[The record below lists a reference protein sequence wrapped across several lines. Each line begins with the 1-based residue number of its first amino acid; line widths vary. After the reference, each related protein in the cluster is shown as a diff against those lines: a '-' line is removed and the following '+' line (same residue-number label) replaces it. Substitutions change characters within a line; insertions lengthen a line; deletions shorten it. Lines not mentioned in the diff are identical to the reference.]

1 MVCFLEKEKIV
12 LVASKIRYFI
22 LHDMRI
28 NQFLAHF
35 AGLSRRKADQ
45 AINAG
50 RVKINNNLAVIG
62 QTVRD
67 NDDILIDDKPIKSGA
82 YTYVMFHKPT
92 GYVTSRQKQG
102 KDPIIYMLLPKKY
115 QSLKPIGRLDKDT
128 SGLLLLT
135 NDGVFAEK
143 LAHPRSEKMKVY
155 QAQLDRILDDS
166 SLAQIQDP
174 GIQLDDGISKLSL
187 RLLDKTQSL
196 YEVRLTEGRNRQI
209 RRTFKKAGYAVKT
222 LHRTDFGPYN
232 LGDLA
237 ESKYLELDSPQVI
250 Q

>member
-1 MVCFLEKEKIV
+1 LGKEKIV

-45 AINAG
+45 AISTG
-50 RVKINNNLAVIG
+50 RIKVNNLPAVIG
-62 QTVRD
+62 QNVSE
-67 NDDILIDDKPIKSGA
+67 DDIITIDDTPIKSIA

-102 KDPIIYMLLPKKY
+102 KDPIIYDLLPEKY
-115 QSLKPIGRLDKDT
+115 KSLKPIGRLDKDT

-135 NDGVFAEK
+135 NDGVFAET
-143 LAHPRSEKMKVY
+143 LAHPRSEKTKVY
-155 QAQLDRILDDS
+155 HAQLDSILDES
-166 SLAQIQDP
+166 TLAQIQKQ
-174 GIQLDDGISKLSL
+174 GIKLDDGISRMSLHLLSKP
-187 RLLDKTQSL
+187 DNL
-196 YEVRLTEGRNRQI
+196 YEVRITEGRNRQI
-209 RRTFKKAGYAVKT
+209 RRTFGKAGYTVKA
-222 LHRTDFGPYN
+222 LHRTQFGPYN
-232 LGDLA
+232 LDNL
-237 ESKYLELDSPQVI
+237 SKAKYRELDSPQVI